1 MKLSGHTVLVTGGS
15 AGVGMAL
22 AREFYHRN
30 NQVIICG
37 RNLERLDRAKQEMSN
52 LEIIKCDLTKDDEI
66 NRLVETLTDR
76 FSQLSILVNNAGVQE
91 NYKFTEIEPKKAL
104 AAIDREIMVNF
115 NAVVKL
121 SALCLP
127 ILEQKIESGIINIS
141 SGLALTPKT
150 SAPVYCATKAAVHIF
165 SQSFRYQMED
175 EAANVKVFEAIL
187 PLVDTEMTKGRGKGK
202 ISPQQVADE
211 VFEALKQNN
220 YEIKVGKVKLLIWI
234 NRFFPK
240 LAANILRR
248 S

>member
-1 MKLSGHTVLVTGGS
+1 MKLSGHTVLVTGGG
-15 AGVGMAL
+15 AGVDMAL

-52 LEIIKCDLTKDDEI
+52 LEIMQCDLTKDDEI
-66 NRLVETLTDR
+66 KSLVETLTDR
-76 FSQLSILVNNAGVQE
+76 FSQLSISVNNAGVQK
-91 NYKFTEIEPKKAL
+91 NYKFTEIEPKTAL
-104 AAIDREIMVNF
+104 AAIDREIMVNC

-127 ILEQKIESGIINIS
+127 I
-141 SGLALTPKT
+141 
-150 SAPVYCATKAAVHIF
+150 
-165 SQSFRYQMED
+165 
-175 EAANVKVFEAIL
+175 AN
-187 PLVDTEMTKGRGKGK
+187 
-202 ISPQQVADE
+202 E

-220 YEIKVGKVKLLIWI
+220 YEIKVVKVKLLIWI
-234 NRFFPK
+234 NRFLPK